1 MIPRLRTGL
10 VLGKLLP
17 PHLGHLYLVGCALEQ
32 VERLYVVVEHVVDE
46 TIPSAVRVSW
56 MQQLVPNAT
65 ILHLDRV
72 MPQEPSAHPSFWE
85 LWRSTLLALV
95 PEPIEVV
102 FASESYGHRLADELG
117 ARFLPVD
124 PARQVM
130 PVSGTAVRADPQSHA
145 RFLPDPARAH
155 YGLPLRD
162 APTRPRRV
170 ALVGPE
176 STGKSTLG
184 RKLAERF
191 SAYLVPEHAETMIAA
206 GVADPGALTTRDFED
221 FARGRRASE
230 ETLAG
235 FGGELLF
242 CDSDALT
249 TRLYA
254 ERLLAACPA
263 WIEKEAATSQYDLTF
278 LFAPDVPWL
287 DDRHRVDREGREA
300 FFARMEELLRG
311 QGRRTVVLTGD
322 WRAREELATTA
333 CARLLGE

>member
-32 VERLYVVVEHVVDE
+32 VERLYVVVEHVADE
-46 TIPSAVRVSW
+46 TIPSTVRVAW
-56 MQQLVPNAT
+56 MQQLVPHAT
-65 ILHLDRV
+65 VLHLDRV
-72 MPQEPSAHPSFWE
+72 MPQEPSAHPRFWE

-95 PEPIEVV
+95 PEPVEVV

-130 PVSGTAVRADPQSHA
+130 PVSGTAVRADPESHV
-145 RFLPDPARAH
+145 RFLPDPVRAH
-155 YGLPLRD
+155 YGLPPRD
-162 APTRPRRV
+162 ERARPRRV

-176 STGKSTLG
+176 STGKSTLA
-184 RKLAERF
+184 RKLAARF
-191 SAYLVPEHAETMIAA
+191 GAYVVPEHAETMIAA
-206 GVADPGALTTRDFED
+206 GVADPQALTTRDFED

-249 TRLYA
+249 TQIYA
-254 ERLLAACPA
+254 ERLLGECPP
-263 WIEKEAATSQYDLTF
+263 WIVEEAAASRYDLTLF
-278 LFAPDVPWL
+278 FAPDVPWF
-287 DDRHRVDREGREA
+287 DDHHRVDREGREA
-300 FFARMEELLRG
+300 FFAQMEELLRA
-311 QGRRTVVLTGD
+311 QGRSTVVLRGD
-322 WRAREELATTA
+322 WGAREASAIGA
-333 CARLLGE
+333 CARLLGA